1 MIQYHQTA
9 DFCCLML
16 YSGVVKM
23 KIMIVEDDLTLAK
36 ELVLLCRRWG
46 FDAVYTEQF
55 GDITNEYIRCQPDLI
70 LMDINLPCYDGFY
83 WCEKVRQ
90 ISNVPLLYLSS
101 RDQNADKVMAM
112 AAGGDDYVEKP
123 FDPELLLLKI
133 RAMLRRAYE
142 YTTSERTYL
151 NGGMYYENG
160 QFACGGHTVDLTKSE
175 SKIMAALLARRGNVV
190 SREKLMQ
197 QLWNT
202 DEFVTDAS
210 LSVLISRL
218 RSKLNDVTGGSDI
231 IVTKKGMGY
240 YIE

>member
-1 MIQYHQTA
+1 
-9 DFCCLML
+9 
-16 YSGVVKM
+16 M
-23 KIMIVEDDLTLAK
+23 KILIVEDDLVLAK
-36 ELVLLCRRWG
+36 ELVLLGQRWG
-46 FDAVYTEQF
+46 FDAVYVTKFRE
-55 GDITNEYIRCQPDLI
+55 ITKEYLNHQPDLV
-70 LMDINLPCYDGFY
+70 LMDINLPYYDGFY
-83 WCEKVRQ
+83 WCERIRQ
-90 ISNVPLLYLSS
+90 ISNVPVLYLSS

-142 YTTSERTYL
+142 YTINERIYL
-151 NGGMYYENG
+151 NESMYYESG
-160 QFACGGHTVDLTKSE
+160 QFFCAGQMVELTKSE
-175 SKIMAALLARRGNVV
+175 SKIMTALLSKRGGVV

-210 LSVLISRL
+210 LTVLVSRL
-218 RSKLNDVTGGSDI
+218 RTKLNEITGGKDVI
-231 IVTKKGMGY
+231 MTRKGMGY

>member
-1 MIQYHQTA
+1 
-9 DFCCLML
+9 
-16 YSGVVKM
+16 M
-23 KIMIVEDDLTLAK
+23 KILIVEDDTTLAN
-36 ELVLLCRRWG
+36 ELALLCRRWG
-46 FDAVYTEQF
+46 FEAVCARQF
-55 GDITNEYIRCQPDLI
+55 EKIAKEYALCQPDLV
-70 LMDINLPCYDGFY
+70 LMDINLPYYDGFY
-83 WCEKVRQ
+83 WCGQ
-90 ISNVPLLYLSS
+90 IRKLSNVPVLFLSS

-123 FDPELLLLKI
+123 FDSELLLLKI

-142 YTTSERTYL
+142 YTVNEREYLSE
-151 NGGMYYENG
+151 GMYYENG
-160 QFACGGHTVDLTKSE
+160 LFVCNGKSAELTKSE
-175 SKIMAALLARRGNVV
+175 SKIMAALLTKRGSIV

-210 LSVLISRL
+210 LTVLISRL
-218 RSKLNDVTGGSDI
+218 RSKLNEIADGREV

>member
-1 MIQYHQTA
+1 MRI
-9 DFCCLML
+9 L
-16 YSGVVKM
+16 
-23 KIMIVEDDLTLAK
+23 IVEDDQTLAN

-46 FDAVYTEQF
+46 FEAFCAKQF
-55 GDITNEYIRCQPDLI
+55 QEIREEFAFYQPDFV
-70 LMDINLPCYDGFY
+70 LMDINLPYFDGFY
-83 WCEKVRQ
+83 WCEQIRKV
-90 ISNVPLLYLSS
+90 SNVPVLFLSS
-101 RDQNADKVMAM
+101 REQNADKVMAM

-142 YTTSERTYL
+142 YKANDREYL
-151 NGGMYYENG
+151 KDGMYYENG
-160 QFACGGHTVDLTKSE
+160 MFVCQGKSVELTRSE
-175 SKIMAALLARRGNVV
+175 SKIMSTLLAKRGCIV

-210 LSVLISRL
+210 LTVLVSRL
-218 RSKLNDVTGGSDI
+218 RAKLDGITGGQDV

>member
-1 MIQYHQTA
+1 MRI
-9 DFCCLML
+9 L
-16 YSGVVKM
+16 
-23 KIMIVEDDLTLAK
+23 IVEDDLTLAN
-36 ELVLLCRRWG
+36 ELALLCQRWG
-46 FDAVYTEQF
+46 FEALCARQF
-55 GDITNEYIRCQPDLI
+55 QEIREEFMACQPDFV
-70 LMDINLPCYDGFY
+70 LMDINLPYFDGFY
-83 WCEKVRQ
+83 WCEQIRK
-90 ISNVPLLYLSS
+90 ISNVPVLFLSS

-123 FDPELLLLKI
+123 FDSELLLLKI

-142 YTTSERTYL
+142 YKANDREYL
-151 NGGMYYENG
+151 NDEMYYENG
-160 QFACGGHTVDLTKSE
+160 MFVCNGKSVELTRSE
-175 SKIMAALLARRGNVV
+175 SKIMSMLLAKRGCIV

-210 LSVLISRL
+210 LTVLISRL
-218 RSKLNDVTGGSDI
+218 RAKLGEITDGNDV

>member
-1 MIQYHQTA
+1 MRI
-9 DFCCLML
+9 L
-16 YSGVVKM
+16 
-23 KIMIVEDDLTLAK
+23 IVEDDLTLAN
-36 ELVLLCRRWG
+36 ELALLCQRWG
-46 FDAVYTEQF
+46 FEALCARQF
-55 GDITNEYIRCQPDLI
+55 QEIREEFMACQPDFV
-70 LMDINLPCYDGFY
+70 LMDINLPYFDGFY
-83 WCEKVRQ
+83 WCEQIRK
-90 ISNVPLLYLSS
+90 ISNVPVLFLSS

-123 FDPELLLLKI
+123 FDSELFLLKI

-142 YTTSERTYL
+142 YKANDREYL
-151 NGGMYYENG
+151 NDEMYYENG
-160 QFACGGHTVDLTKSE
+160 MFVCNGESVELTRSE
-175 SKIMAALLARRGNVV
+175 SKIMSMLLAKRGCIV

-210 LSVLISRL
+210 LTVLISRL
-218 RSKLNDVTGGSDI
+218 RAKLGEITDGNDV

>member
-1 MIQYHQTA
+1 MYAEYT
-9 DFCCLML
+9 L
-16 YSGVVKM
+16 GVVKM
-23 KIMIVEDDLTLAK
+23 KILIVEDDMTLAK
-36 ELVLLCRRWG
+36 ELVLLCERWG
-46 FDAVYTEQF
+46 FEAVYAKQF
-55 GDITNEYIRCQPDLI
+55 DDIANEYISRQPDLI
-70 LMDINLPCYDGFY
+70 LMDINLPSFDGFY
-83 WCEKVRQ
+83 WCEKIRQ

-142 YTTSERTYL
+142 YTTNERIYL
-151 NGGMYYENG
+151 NGGMYYESG
-160 QFACGGHTVDLTKSE
+160 QFVCNGMTVDLTKSE
-175 SKIMAALLARRGNVV
+175 SKIMAALLSKKGSVV

-210 LSVLISRL
+210 LSVLVSRL
-218 RSKLNDVTGGSDI
+218 RAKLNEVTGGSDI